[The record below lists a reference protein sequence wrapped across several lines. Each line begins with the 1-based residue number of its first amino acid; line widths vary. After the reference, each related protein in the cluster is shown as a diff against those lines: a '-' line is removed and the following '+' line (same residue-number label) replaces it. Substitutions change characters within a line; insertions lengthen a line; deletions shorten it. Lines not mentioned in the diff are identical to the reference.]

1 MNNNINL
8 IIIDKIN
15 GTLMIFIYISLSVK
29 EDARL
34 VLLLLLIHKRNT

>member
-8 IIIDKIN
+8 IIIVKIN

-29 EDARL
+29 EDA
-34 VLLLLLIHKRNT
+34 LLASIIIITINS